1 MGTVSTVQCSGLV
14 ERLKCLHQTT
24 DEMGLKQWLQRELEG
39 YEDASAL
46 PWYRIIECRQRG
58 LFQHA
63 HSGRQQTCQINEQA
77 LSQRDL
83 AQVRFLLL
91 RGPLVA
97 YLDCHALVLERWP
110 NELLQEYR
118 QILIPEHTCMHAW
131 KEPVVSIKDKL
142 VLDVDQMLQEYVPT
156 MSREMDCCNLSLR
169 AIQHRRWQI

>member
-1 MGTVSTVQCSGLV
+1 M
-14 ERLKCLHQTT
+14 
-24 DEMGLKQWLQRELEG
+24 
-39 YEDASAL
+39 
-46 PWYRIIECRQRG
+46 
-58 LFQHA
+58 
-63 HSGRQQTCQINEQA
+63 
-77 LSQRDL
+77 
-83 AQVRFLLL
+83 RFLLL

-142 VLDVDQMLQEYVPT
+142 VLGVDQMLQEYVPT